1 MKKTFTVFVLMASL
15 SMFSILFAGEIYVSP
30 RGNDKNAGTKEAPY
44 LTLNH
49 ALKQAREWRRLNA
62 PEVAGGIS
70 IRLEDGINVIYGENE
85 SGKSTIHAFIKG
97 MLFGI
102 ERGRGRASLHD
113 TYSIY
118 EPWEGPASTKGSCD
132 LRVEERFSGSTEIL
146 TGSRK
151 KRS

>member
-70 IRLEDGINVIYGENE
+70 IRLEDGIYVQSTPLFIRPEDSGRPDSPTLISAVENAHPLIK
-85 SGKSTIHAFIKG
+85 SLGGKGT
-97 MLFGI
+97 
-102 ERGRGRASLHD
+102 
-113 TYSIY
+113 
-118 EPWEGPASTKGSCD
+118 SC
-132 LRVEERFSGSTEIL
+132 
-146 TGSRK
+146 RK
-151 KRS
+151 